1 MIGWLVKKMFDRTVK
16 SAENFMQND
25 PRVRTAV
32 ISAAAAM
39 QKSED
44 DSMKEI
50 NSRFGGTPDEIADRA
65 RSAGMSVEKYMFYF
79 LRKYPDGSRRRL
91 ENSATNE
98 DLDLASKV
106 KVLEPGQN
114 PGEFKFIKRITIW
127 SVPFGLNHPLVTRED
142 ALDRAKKDC
151 VKRMGDTLM
160 NLTFDERTDTKGN
173 KIISLSADIIKVS
186 G

>member
-1 MIGWLVKKMFDRTVK
+1 MIGWLVKKVFDRTVK

-65 RSAGMSVEKYMFYF
+65 RSAGKSVEYYMFYF
-79 LRKYPDGSRRRL
+79 LRIYPDGSRRRL
-91 ENSATNE
+91 ENFRE
-98 DLDLASKV
+98 HILDRANKV